1 MFYQIHY
8 NIKNFKIN
16 KLYKLQPKRVNFLPD
31 FFSPTFSVQRFKN
44 VYFLLKIGFFSTLN
58 VVLYLH
64 KIHNMIGV
72 DFMPHI
78 ECVKNNGKPY
88 LRLAESRYVKD
99 MDRQKKFVLK
109 NLVPLSKFDDGK
121 PDFLKR
127 FREKFKNG
135 EIDFDGITYYSN
147 LPTKRSFEINNEMN
161 YIELKNIGFLFL
173 QSIYNSLGITEFL
186 NRIKSNSKIEY
197 DLNGLTKLL
206 VFERILDPQSKKKTF
221 ENKNKFL
228 FSIVDSNDINQ
239 IYRALDVLS
248 KNSKKIQNRINTK
261 IKNSSIGRNTS
272 LTYYDVTNYFFEAM
286 YGDEDIYE
294 LDENNE
300 IVKDENG
307 EPIIARKGF
316 RKKGVSKENSKGP
329 IIQMGLF
336 IDNNGI
342 PVSHKLFPGNTQDK
356 STFKDVLE
364 NDVDEMNLGKIITV
378 ADNGMN
384 TQENKYLIVEKGNG
398 YIVSKSVKKSWKS
411 QRDWA
416 LEDKDYTYIKN
427 DSDEVVFKYKSRIN
441 EITLIYTNNDG
452 TKSEKIIKE
461 KEIIYW
467 SKKHY
472 EKELNQN
479 KKFIEYLESCK
490 ENPDKLKDKQR
501 KSQEYI
507 KVLDIDKKTGEVIKT
522 DKLIVFL
529 DEKLEKYKETLGYY
543 SIVTS
548 EINEDDK
555 EIINRH
561 HGLSRIEDSF
571 RIIKSDL
578 EGRPIYV
585 WTEEH
590 IKAHF
595 LICFIALTIIRIIQ
609 YKILKYENKSTLN
622 VDGWEQGITADK
634 IKQALNNFKACSDKN
649 GTCLISTPD
658 IQIEKIIK
666 SLGIEMPNL
675 TTIDKIDKFKN
686 QLNKD
691 IFM

>member
-1 MFYQIHY
+1 
-8 NIKNFKIN
+8 
-16 KLYKLQPKRVNFLPD
+16 
-31 FFSPTFSVQRFKN
+31 
-44 VYFLLKIGFFSTLN
+44 
-58 VVLYLH
+58 
-64 KIHNMIGV
+64 
-72 DFMPHI
+72 MPHI

-99 MDRQKKFVLK
+99 IGRQKKFVLK
-109 NLVPLSKFDDGK
+109 NLGPLSKFDDGK

-135 EIDFDGITYYSN
+135 EINFDGITYYSN
-147 LPTKRSFEINNEMN
+147 LPTKKAFEIDNEMN

-173 QSIYNSLGITEFL
+173 QSIYNSLGIYDLLRE
-186 NRIKSNSKIEY
+186 IKSNSKLEY

-206 VFERILDPQSKKKTF
+206 IFERILDPQSKKKTF
-221 ENKNKFL
+221 ENKDKFL
-228 FSIVDSNDINQ
+228 FQVADSNDINQ
-239 IYRALDVLS
+239 IYRTLDVLS
-248 KNSKKIQNRINTK
+248 ENSKKIQNRMNTK

-272 LTYYDVTNYFFEAM
+272 LTYYDVTNYFFETM
-286 YGDEDIYE
+286 YGDDDTYE

-300 IVKDENG
+300 IIKDEND
-307 EPIIARKGF
+307 EPIIVKKGF

-329 IIQMGLF
+329 IVQMGLF

-356 STFKDVLE
+356 TTFKNVLE
-364 NDVDEMNLGKIITV
+364 NDVDEMDLGKIIVV

-384 TQENKYLIVEKGNG
+384 TQENKYLIVDKGNG

-411 QRDWA
+411 QRNWA
-416 LEDKDYTYIKN
+416 LSEDNYTYIRN
-427 DSDEVVFKYKSRIN
+427 ASNEVVFKYKSRIN
-441 EITLIYTNNDG
+441 EITLTYKNEDG
-452 TKSEKIIKE
+452 TKSKKTVKE

-472 EKELNQN
+472 EKELHQNQ
-479 KKFIEYLESCK
+479 KFIEYLESCK

-548 EINEDDK
+548 EIGDDDK
-555 EIINRH
+555 EIINRY

-595 LICFIALTIIRIIQ
+595 LICFIALTIVRIIQ

-622 VDGWEQGITADK
+622 VDGWEQGVTAEK
-634 IKQALNNFKACSDKN
+634 IKQALNNFKVCSDKN

-658 IQIEKIIK
+658 IQIEKIVK
-666 SLGIEMPNL
+666 SLGMEMPDL

>member
-1 MFYQIHY
+1 
-8 NIKNFKIN
+8 
-16 KLYKLQPKRVNFLPD
+16 
-31 FFSPTFSVQRFKN
+31 
-44 VYFLLKIGFFSTLN
+44 
-58 VVLYLH
+58 
-64 KIHNMIGV
+64 
-72 DFMPHI
+72 MPHI

-99 MDRQKKFVLK
+99 IGRQKKFVIK
-109 NLVPLSKFDDGK
+109 NLGPLSKFDDGK

-127 FREKFKNG
+127 LREKFKNG

-147 LPTKRSFEINNEMN
+147 IPAKRTFEIDNNQN
-161 YIELKNIGFLFL
+161 YIDLKNIGYLIL
-173 QSIYNSLGITEFL
+173 QSIYNSLGITEIL
-186 NRIKSNSKIEY
+186 NRIKSDSKIEY

-206 VFERILDPQSKKKTF
+206 VFGRILDPQSKKKTF
-221 ENKNKFL
+221 ETKDKYL
-228 FSIVDSNDINQ
+228 FDITTSTDINQ

-248 KNSKKIQNRINTK
+248 ENSKKIQNRMNTK

-272 LTYYDVTNYFFEAM
+272 LTYYDVTNYYFETM
-286 YGDEDIYE
+286 YGDEDVYE

-300 IVKDENG
+300 IIKDEKGN
-307 EPIIARKGF
+307 PIIVKKGF
-316 RKKGVSKENSKGP
+316 RKNGVSKENSKGP
-329 IIQMGLF
+329 IVQMGLF
-336 IDNNGI
+336 IDNNGL

-356 STFKDVLE
+356 TTFKNVLE
-364 NDVDEMNLGKIITV
+364 NDVDEMDLGRIVVV

-384 TQENKYLIVEKGNG
+384 TQENKYLITDKGNG
-398 YIVSKSVKKSWKS
+398 YIISKSVKKSWTKL
-411 QRDWA
+411 REWA
-416 LEDKDYTYIKN
+416 LDETEYKEIKN
-427 DSDEVVFKYKSRIN
+427 SNGEITFKYKFRIN
-441 EITLIYTNNDG
+441 EIELTYKNQDG
-452 TKSEKIIKE
+452 TKSNKTIKE

-472 EKELNQN
+472 EKEVNQN

-501 KSQEYI
+501 KTQEYI

-529 DEKLEKYKETLGYY
+529 DEKLEKYKETMGFY

-548 EINEDDK
+548 EIEEDDQ
-555 EIINRH
+555 EIINRY

-622 VDGWEQGITADK
+622 VDGWEQGITAEK
-634 IKQALNNFKACSDKN
+634 LKQGLNNFKACSDRN
-649 GTCLISTPD
+649 GTCLISKPS
-658 IQIEKIIK
+658 IEIEKIVK
-666 SLGIEMPNL
+666 SIEIEMPDL

-686 QLNKD
+686 QLNKG

>member
-1 MFYQIHY
+1 
-8 NIKNFKIN
+8 
-16 KLYKLQPKRVNFLPD
+16 
-31 FFSPTFSVQRFKN
+31 
-44 VYFLLKIGFFSTLN
+44 
-58 VVLYLH
+58 
-64 KIHNMIGV
+64 
-72 DFMPHI
+72 MPHI

-99 MDRQKKFVLK
+99 IGRQKKFVIK
-109 NLVPLSKFDDGK
+109 NLGPLSKFDDGK
-121 PDFLKR
+121 PNFLKR

-147 LPTKRSFEINNEMN
+147 LPVKRTFEIDNDMN
-161 YIELKNIGFLFL
+161 YIALKNIGFLFL
-173 QSIYNSLGITEFL
+173 QSVYNSLGITEFL
-186 NRIKSNSKIEY
+186 NRLKSDSKIEY
-197 DLNGLTKLL
+197 DLNGLTKLM
-206 VFERILDPQSKKKTF
+206 VFERILDPQSKKRTF
-221 ENKNKFL
+221 ENREKFL
-228 FSIVDSNDINQ
+228 FQVVDSNDINQ

-248 KNSKKIQNRINTK
+248 DNSKKIQNRMNTK
-261 IKNSSIGRNTS
+261 IKNSSIGRNAS
-272 LTYYDVTNYFFEAM
+272 LTYYDVTNYFFETM
-286 YGDEDIYE
+286 YGDDDIYQ

-300 IVKDENG
+300 IIKDEKG
-307 EPIIARKGF
+307 KPIIVKKGF

-329 IIQMGLF
+329 IVQMGLF

-342 PVSHKLFPGNTQDK
+342 PVSHKLFSGNTQDK
-356 STFKDVLE
+356 TTFKNVLE
-364 NDVDEMNLGKIITV
+364 NDVDEMSLGKIITV

-384 TQENKYLIVEKGNG
+384 TQENKYLITEKGNG
-398 YIVSKSVKKSWKS
+398 YIVSKSVKKSWTKIGS
-411 QRDWA
+411 YA
-416 LEDKDYTYIKN
+416 LEDKDYTEIKN
-427 DSDEVVFKYKSRIN
+427 STGEVVFKYKSRVN
-441 EITLIYTNNDG
+441 EIELVYKNEDG
-452 TKSEKIIKE
+452 TKSKKKIKE

-472 EKELNQN
+472 EKELHQN

-490 ENPDKLKDKQR
+490 EHPDKLKDKQR
-501 KSQEYI
+501 KSQEFI
-507 KVLDIDKKTGEVIKT
+507 EVIDIDKKTGEVIKT
-522 DKLIVFL
+522 KKIVVFL
-529 DEKLEKYKETLGYY
+529 EEKLKKYKETLGFY

-548 EINEDDK
+548 EIEENDK
-555 EIINRH
+555 EIINRY

-609 YKILKYENKSTLN
+609 YKVLKYDNKSTLN

-658 IQIEKIIK
+658 IQIEKIVK
-666 SLGIEMPNL
+666 SLGLEMPNL

-686 QLNKD
+686 QLNKGL
-691 IFM
+691 FM

>member
-1 MFYQIHY
+1 
-8 NIKNFKIN
+8 
-16 KLYKLQPKRVNFLPD
+16 
-31 FFSPTFSVQRFKN
+31 
-44 VYFLLKIGFFSTLN
+44 
-58 VVLYLH
+58 
-64 KIHNMIGV
+64 
-72 DFMPHI
+72 MPHI

-99 MDRQKKFVLK
+99 IGRQKKFVIK
-109 NLVPLSKFDDGK
+109 NLGPLSKFDDGK

-127 FREKFKNG
+127 LREKFKNG

-147 LPTKRSFEINNEMN
+147 LPTKRTFEIDNEMN

-173 QSIYNSLGITEFL
+173 QSVYNSLGIYDL
-186 NRIKSNSKIEY
+186 LRKIKSDSKIEY
-197 DLNGLTKLL
+197 DLNGLVKLL
-206 VFERILDPQSKKKTF
+206 VFGRILEPQSKKKTF
-221 ENKNKFL
+221 ENKDKYL
-228 FSIVDSNDINQ
+228 FPIVNSEDINQ
-239 IYRALDVLS
+239 IYRTLNVLNE
-248 KNSKKIQNRINTK
+248 NSKKIQNRMNTK
-261 IKNSSIGRNTS
+261 IKNSSIGRQTN
-272 LTYYDVTNYFFEAM
+272 LTYYDVTNYYFETM
-286 YGDEDIYE
+286 YGDDDTYE

-300 IVKDENG
+300 IIKDSKGNPVIVK
-307 EPIIARKGF
+307 KGF

-329 IIQMGLF
+329 IVQMGLF

-342 PVSHKLFPGNTQDK
+342 PVSHKLFSGNTQDK
-356 STFKDVLE
+356 TTFKNVLE
-364 NDVDEMNLGKIITV
+364 NDIDEMDLGRIVVV

-384 TQENKYLIVEKGNG
+384 TQENKYLIYEKGNG
-398 YIVSKSVKKSWKS
+398 YIVSKSVKKSWSS

-416 LEDKDYTYIKN
+416 LDDNGYTYIKN
-427 DSDEVVFKYKSRIN
+427 SSNEIVFKYKSRIN
-441 EITLIYTNNDG
+441 EITLTYKNEDG
-452 TKSEKIIKE
+452 TKSKKVIKE

-472 EKELNQN
+472 DKEVYQN

-501 KSQEYI
+501 KSQEFI
-507 KVLDIDKKTGEVIKT
+507 EVLDIDKKTGEVIKT
-522 DKLIVFL
+522 NKLIVFL
-529 DEKLEKYKETLGYY
+529 DQKLEKYKETLGYY

-548 EINEDDK
+548 EIEEDDK
-555 EIINRH
+555 EIINRY

-609 YKILKYENKSTLN
+609 YKVLKHENKSTLN
-622 VDGWEQGITADK
+622 VDGWEQGITAEK
-634 IKQALNNFKACSDKN
+634 IKQALNNFKACSDNN
-649 GTCLISTPD
+649 GTCLINKP
-658 IQIEKIIK
+658 QEEIEMIIK
-666 SLGIEMPNL
+666 SLGLNMPDL

-686 QLNKD
+686 TLNKD

>member
-1 MFYQIHY
+1 
-8 NIKNFKIN
+8 
-16 KLYKLQPKRVNFLPD
+16 
-31 FFSPTFSVQRFKN
+31 
-44 VYFLLKIGFFSTLN
+44 
-58 VVLYLH
+58 
-64 KIHNMIGV
+64 
-72 DFMPHI
+72 MPHI

-99 MDRQKKFVLK
+99 LGRQKKFVLK
-109 NLVPLSKFDDGK
+109 NLGPLSKFDDGK

-147 LPTKRSFEINNEMN
+147 LPTKRAFEIDNEMN

-173 QSIYNSLGITEFL
+173 QSIYNSLGIYDLLRE
-186 NRIKSNSKIEY
+186 IKSNSKIEY

-221 ENKNKFL
+221 ENKDKFL
-228 FSIVDSNDINQ
+228 FQIVDSNDINQ
-239 IYRALDVLS
+239 IYRTLDVLS
-248 KNSKKIQNRINTK
+248 ENSKKIQNRMNTK

-272 LTYYDVTNYFFEAM
+272 LTYYDVTNYFFETM
-286 YGDEDIYE
+286 YGDEDVYE

-300 IVKDENG
+300 IIKDENG
-307 EPIIARKGF
+307 EPIIVKKGF

-329 IIQMGLF
+329 IVQMGLF

-356 STFKDVLE
+356 TTFKDVLE
-364 NDVDEMNLGKIITV
+364 NDIDEMNLGKIITV

-427 DSDEVVFKYKSRIN
+427 NSNEVVFKYKSRVN
-441 EITLIYTNNDG
+441 EIILTYKNEDG
-452 TKSEKIIKE
+452 TKSKKIIKE

-472 EKELNQN
+472 EKELHQN

-555 EIINRH
+555 EIINRY

-578 EGRPIYV
+578 EGRPVYV

-595 LICFIALTIIRIIQ
+595 LICFISLTIMRIMQ

-649 GTCLISTPD
+649 GTCIISTPD

>member
-1 MFYQIHY
+1 
-8 NIKNFKIN
+8 
-16 KLYKLQPKRVNFLPD
+16 
-31 FFSPTFSVQRFKN
+31 
-44 VYFLLKIGFFSTLN
+44 
-58 VVLYLH
+58 
-64 KIHNMIGV
+64 
-72 DFMPHI
+72 MPHI

-99 MDRQKKFVLK
+99 IGRQKKFVIK
-109 NLVPLSKFDDGK
+109 NLGPLSKFDDGK

-135 EIDFDGITYYSN
+135 EIEFDGITYYSN
-147 LPTKRSFEINNEMN
+147 LPTKRTFEIDNEKN

-173 QSIYNSLGITEFL
+173 QSIYNSLGLYDLLRE
-186 NRIKSNSKIEY
+186 IKSNSKLEY
-197 DLNGLTKLL
+197 DLNGITKLL
-206 VFERILDPQSKKKTF
+206 VFERILDPKSKKKTF
-221 ENKNKFL
+221 ENRNKYL
-228 FSIVDSNDINQ
+228 FQLVDSDDINQ
-239 IYRALDVLS
+239 IYRTLDVLS
-248 KNSKKIQNRINTK
+248 QNSKKIQNRMNTK
-261 IKNSSIGRNTS
+261 ITNSSIGRNTS
-272 LTYYDVTNYFFEAM
+272 LTYYDVTNYYFETM
-286 YGDEDIYE
+286 YGDDDVYE

-300 IVKDENG
+300 IIKDENG
-307 EPIIARKGF
+307 NPIIVKKGF
-316 RKKGVSKENSKGP
+316 RKKGVSKENSDGP
-329 IIQMGLF
+329 IVQMGLF

-356 STFKDVLE
+356 TTFKNVLE
-364 NDVDEMNLGKIITV
+364 NDIDEMDLGKIIVV

-384 TQENKYLIVEKGNG
+384 TQENKYLIVNKGNG
-398 YIVSKSVKKSWKS
+398 YIVSKSVKKSWNS
-411 QRDWA
+411 QREWA
-416 LEDKDYTYIKN
+416 LDENDYNYIRN
-427 DSDEVVFKYKSRIN
+427 NSNEVVFKYKSRIN
-441 EITLIYTNNDG
+441 EITLTYKNSDG
-452 TKSEKIIKE
+452 TKSTKTIKE

-472 EKELNQN
+472 DKEVNQN

-507 KVLDIDKKTGEVIKT
+507 KVLDIDKETGEIIKT

-529 DEKLEKYKETLGYY
+529 DKKLEKYKETMGYY

-548 EINEDDK
+548 EIEEDDK
-555 EIINRH
+555 EIINRY

-578 EGRPIYV
+578 EGRPVYV

-649 GTCLISTPD
+649 GICLISTPD
-658 IQIEKIIK
+658 YEIEKIVK
-666 SLGIEMPNL
+666 SLNMEMPDL

-686 QLNKD
+686 ILNKVT
-691 IFM
+691 FM

>member
-1 MFYQIHY
+1 
-8 NIKNFKIN
+8 
-16 KLYKLQPKRVNFLPD
+16 
-31 FFSPTFSVQRFKN
+31 
-44 VYFLLKIGFFSTLN
+44 
-58 VVLYLH
+58 
-64 KIHNMIGV
+64 
-72 DFMPHI
+72 MPHI

-99 MDRQKKFVLK
+99 IGRQKKFVLK
-109 NLVPLSKFDDGK
+109 NLGPLSKFDDGK

-147 LPTKRSFEINNEMN
+147 LSTKKVFEIDNEMN

-173 QSIYNSLGITEFL
+173 QSIYNSLGIYDLLRE
-186 NRIKSNSKIEY
+186 IKSNSRLEY

-206 VFERILDPQSKKKTF
+206 VFERILDPSSKKKTF
-221 ENKNKFL
+221 ENKDKFL
-228 FSIVDSNDINQ
+228 FQVVDSNDINQ
-239 IYRALDVLS
+239 IYRTLDVLS
-248 KNSKKIQNRINTK
+248 ENSKKIQKRMNTK

-272 LTYYDVTNYFFEAM
+272 LTYYDVTNYFFETM
-286 YGDEDIYE
+286 YGDDDTYE

-300 IVKDENG
+300 IIKDEKG
-307 EPIIARKGF
+307 EPIIVKKGF
-316 RKKGVSKENSKGP
+316 RKNGVSKENSKGP
-329 IIQMGLF
+329 IVQMGLF

-356 STFKDVLE
+356 TTFKNVLE

-384 TQENKYLIVEKGNG
+384 TQENKYLIIDKGNG
-398 YIVSKSVKKSWKS
+398 YIVSKSVKKSWTKIGAF
-411 QRDWA
+411 A
-416 LEDKDYTYIKN
+416 LENKDYTEIKN
-427 DSDEVVFKYKSRIN
+427 STGEVVFKYKSRIN
-441 EITLIYTNNDG
+441 EIELVYKNEDG
-452 TKSEKIIKE
+452 TKSKKKIKE
-461 KEIIYW
+461 KEIVYW

-472 EKELNQN
+472 EKELHQN

-490 ENPDKLKDKQR
+490 EHPDKLKDKQR
-501 KSQEYI
+501 KSQEFI
-507 KVLDIDKKTGEVIKT
+507 EVIDIDKKTGEVIKT
-522 DKLIVFL
+522 KKIVVFL
-529 DEKLEKYKETLGYY
+529 EEKLKKYKETLGFY

-548 EINEDDK
+548 EIDEDDK
-555 EIINRH
+555 EIINRY

-595 LICFIALTIIRIIQ
+595 LICFMALTIIRIIQ
-609 YKILKYENKSTLN
+609 YNILKYENKSTLN

-666 SLGIEMPNL
+666 SLGLEMPDL

-686 QLNKD
+686 QLNKGL
-691 IFM
+691 FM